1 MHIFQ
6 DIEKEARKE
15 VDEVI
20 AKAKVKLLFILLL
33 LILVSHIFP
42 SFAVLCD
49 LQSLTYVLF

>member
-6 DIEKEARKE
+6 DIEKEVRKE

-33 LILVSHIFP
+33 LIFVSNKF
-42 SFAVLCD
+42 SFCAVLCD
-49 LQSLTYVLF
+49 L

>member
-6 DIEKEARKE
+6 DIEKEVRKE

-20 AKAKVKLLFILLL
+20 AKAKVFILLL

-49 LQSLTYVLF
+49 LQSL